1 MCVDKLCK
9 SSSSIKTARSLVIH
23 SMGLSNVFVINVCSQ
38 PLANRNDVAASYCCS
53 FIVRTTAPQ
62 VRLYIMDENICL
74 CGKVGNLLGRLKI
87 QHSSSCCATMQW
99 ATRSKVCP
107 QLEDQPDTCMHMP
120 CQSSKIASD
129 KSREKLQANG
139 ENKSCSCMCRKI
151 SQNVTNKLDV
161 IIMVARAVTIIVA
174 AH

>member
-1 MCVDKLCK
+1 M
-9 SSSSIKTARSLVIH
+9 
-23 SMGLSNVFVINVCSQ
+23 CSQ
-38 PLANRNDVAASYCCS
+38 PLANRNDVAASYYCS

-62 VRLYIMDENICL
+62 VRLHIMDENICL

-87 QHSSSCCATMQW
+87 QDSLKLLCHDAVGHQKQGLS
-99 ATRSKVCP
+99 ATRG
-107 QLEDQPDTCMHMP
+107 TCMHMP

-139 ENKSCSCMCRKI
+139 ENNSCSCMCRKI

-161 IIMVARAVTIIVA
+161 IIMVARAVTIIVV